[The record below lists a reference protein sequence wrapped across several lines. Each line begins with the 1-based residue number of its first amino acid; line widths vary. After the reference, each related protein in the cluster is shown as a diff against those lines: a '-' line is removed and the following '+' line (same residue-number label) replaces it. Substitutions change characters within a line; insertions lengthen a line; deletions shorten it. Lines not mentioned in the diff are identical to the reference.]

1 MACVQVCCY
10 KDSKLLKLFQDIVR
24 ILYDN
29 DVIAEDTI
37 MWCARKRTLHA
48 LCFMALLR
56 VASPLSFSY
65 GLYWPAQP
73 GTSAT
78 RYLASPCRC
87 SVHSMEGNRRGGT
100 GEGNMKVYC
109 A

>member
-56 VASPLSFSY
+56 VASPLRHVSLTVCV
-65 GLYWPAQP
+65 GQ
-73 GTSAT
+73 
-78 RYLASPCRC
+78 RNQVLASPCRC
-87 SVHSMEGNRRGGT
+87 PVHSMEGDRQGGT
-100 GEGNMKVYC
+100 DEGNMMI
-109 A
+109 